1 METAILLDTD
11 DTIIQTDHRKIYPTD
26 VSTWNAFSGPA
37 LVSLLKESYFE
48 VERFEVI
55 LRRSPDRNI
64 GRGFALARAASG
76 VNFHHYFPDL
86 YLHRFFEPYG
96 AAAEE
101 AGKTDR

>member
-76 VNFHHYFPDL
+76 VNFHH
-86 YLHRFFEPYG
+86 
-96 AAAEE
+96 
-101 AGKTDR
+101 

>member
-1 METAILLDTD
+1 MSPRGT
-11 DTIIQTDHRKIYPTD
+11 RFPGRR
-26 VSTWNAFSGPA
+26 SFRW
-37 LVSLLKESYFE
+37 LKESYFE

-64 GRGFALARAASG
+64 GRGFALARAESG

-96 AAAEE
+96 AASEE